1 MATRRINGFPKTTT
15 FRLMRLYVCA
25 RFRDDG
31 ARSATSI
38 ASFSVSICRPF
49 EIDDLSDQV
58 KENDS
63 KRRARASSSSFT
75 HFGLNYSFFLV
86 VVFKNIRRWSVVLV
100 KPPFYV
106 TTKKT
111 LRKKSSRTRR
121 RRRTHHRKIYVFFF
135 FFFFFFSQQ
144 RQNRKRR
151 AHRAS
156 NKIIVENGDVNSAL
170 VFVL

>member
-63 KRRARASSSSFT
+63 KRRARASSSSSSSSFT
-75 HFGLNYSFFLV
+75 HFGLNYSFFFWSSYLKIYDGGRRFWSSHPSTSPPKRLYAKSRRELV
-86 VVFKNIRRWSVVLV
+86 VVVLTTAKYTSSSSSSSSFHNRGKTERDARTAQV
-100 KPPFYV
+100 K
-106 TTKKT
+106 
-111 LRKKSSRTRR
+111 
-121 RRRTHHRKIYVFFF
+121 
-135 FFFFFFSQQ
+135 
-144 RQNRKRR
+144 
-151 AHRAS
+151 
-156 NKIIVENGDVNSAL
+156 
-170 VFVL
+170 

>member
-75 HFGLNYSFFLV
+75 HFGLNYSFFFWSSYLKIYDGGRWFWSSHLSTSPPKRLYAKSRRELV
-86 VVFKNIRRWSVVLV
+86 VVVL
-100 KPPFYV
+100 
-106 TTKKT
+106 TTAKYTSSSSSSFHNRGKT
-111 LRKKSSRTRR
+111 ERDARTAQVI
-121 RRRTHHRKIYVFFF
+121 K
-135 FFFFFFSQQ
+135 
-144 RQNRKRR
+144 
-151 AHRAS
+151 
-156 NKIIVENGDVNSAL
+156 
-170 VFVL
+170 

>member
-63 KRRARASSSSFT
+63 KRRARASSSSSSSSFT
-75 HFGLNYSFFLV
+75 HFGLNYSFFFWSSYLKIYDGGRWFWSSHLSTSPPKRLYAKSRRELV
-86 VVFKNIRRWSVVLV
+86 VVVVL
-100 KPPFYV
+100 
-106 TTKKT
+106 TTAKYTSSSSSSSSSFHNRGKT
-111 LRKKSSRTRR
+111 ERDARTAQVI
-121 RRRTHHRKIYVFFF
+121 K
-135 FFFFFFSQQ
+135 
-144 RQNRKRR
+144 
-151 AHRAS
+151 
-156 NKIIVENGDVNSAL
+156 
-170 VFVL
+170 

>member
-63 KRRARASSSSFT
+63 KRRARASSSSSSFT
-75 HFGLNYSFFLV
+75 HFGLNYSFFFWSSYLKIYDGGRWFWSSHLSTSPPKRLYAKSRRELV
-86 VVFKNIRRWSVVLV
+86 VVVLTTAKYTSSSSSSSFHNRGKTERDARTAQV
-100 KPPFYV
+100 K
-106 TTKKT
+106 
-111 LRKKSSRTRR
+111 
-121 RRRTHHRKIYVFFF
+121 
-135 FFFFFFSQQ
+135 
-144 RQNRKRR
+144 
-151 AHRAS
+151 
-156 NKIIVENGDVNSAL
+156 
-170 VFVL
+170 